1 MKYGKKYRFFGKISN
16 KYGKIDLTSPVFDEI
31 EKKNNTGKI
40 IPLYP
45 LTFSLSQNTIRK
57 IIENG
62 LKDVEEDGGLKETLP
77 QYILNEYKLEE
88 INKAIETVHFPKEF
102 ADFEIARKRFVFEE
116 LLSTQL
122 ALLQLKN
129 SNLKDHKGISFSKD
143 AHMSDVINS
152 LPFNLTKAQLRVL
165 EEIDKNMEQDKS
177 MNRLLQ
183 GDVGSGKTVVAMISA
198 YKAVKSGYQ
207 VAVLAPTAILATQHL
222 ENFQKILEKFDI
234 RCELLISGI
243 TKKKKTEIL
252 EKLQNG
258 EIDILIGTHAMLEE
272 NVNFKNLGLVVTD
285 EQHRFGVKQ
294 RTTMAQKGENPD
306 VLVMSATPIPRTLA
320 LILYGDLDISVIDEL
335 PPNRKKI
342 ETFAVTK
349 ALEDRVNNFVR
360 KQVDEGRQAYIVCPL
375 VEESEENDLQ
385 SVISLYEKCKTE
397 VFPNY
402 RIEYIH
408 GKMKQKEKDDIMERF
423 KNGEIDILIS
433 TTVIEV
439 GVDVPNSSIMVIEDA
454 QRFGLAQLHQLRGR
468 VGRGEYQSY
477 CILKYEG
484 KGKNTRERMKIMTQ
498 TNDGFVISQKDLEL
512 RGSGDFF
519 GTNQHGIPDFK
530 IANLFTDID
539 ILKLAQEAAIKIVND
554 DEKLEKPENNLLKEL
569 VKDKF
574 TDRIEI

>member
-1 MKYGKKYRFFGKISN
+1 
-16 KYGKIDLTSPVFDEI
+16 
-31 EKKNNTGKI
+31 
-40 IPLYP
+40 
-45 LTFSLSQNTIRK
+45 
-57 IIENG
+57 
-62 LKDVEEDGGLKETLP
+62 
-77 QYILNEYKLEE
+77 
-88 INKAIETVHFPKEF
+88 
-102 ADFEIARKRFVFEE
+102 
-116 LLSTQL
+116 
-122 ALLQLKN
+122 
-129 SNLKDHKGISFSKD
+129 
-143 AHMSDVINS
+143 
-152 LPFNLTKAQLRVL
+152 
-165 EEIDKNMEQDKS
+165 
-177 MNRLLQ
+177 
-183 GDVGSGKTVVAMISA
+183 
-198 YKAVKSGYQ
+198 
-207 VAVLAPTAILATQHL
+207 
-222 ENFQKILEKFDI
+222 
-234 RCELLISGI
+234 
-243 TKKKKTEIL
+243 
-252 EKLQNG
+252 
-258 EIDILIGTHAMLEE
+258 MLEE
-272 NVNFKNLGLVVTD
+272 NVTFKNLGLVVTD

-349 ALEDRVNNFVR
+349 ALEDRVNNFVK

-554 DEKLEKPENNLLKEL
+554 DGKLENPENILLKEL

>member
-129 SNLKDHKGISFSKD
+129 SNLKDHKGIRFSKD

-198 YKAVKSGYQ
+198 YKAVKSRYQ

-272 NVNFKNLGLVVTD
+272 NVTFKNLGLVVTD

-554 DEKLEKPENNLLKEL
+554 DEKLEKPENDLLKEL

>member
-1 MKYGKKYRFFGKISN
+1 
-16 KYGKIDLTSPVFDEI
+16 
-31 EKKNNTGKI
+31 
-40 IPLYP
+40 
-45 LTFSLSQNTIRK
+45 
-57 IIENG
+57 
-62 LKDVEEDGGLKETLP
+62 
-77 QYILNEYKLEE
+77 
-88 INKAIETVHFPKEF
+88 
-102 ADFEIARKRFVFEE
+102 
-116 LLSTQL
+116 
-122 ALLQLKN
+122 
-129 SNLKDHKGISFSKD
+129 
-143 AHMSDVINS
+143 
-152 LPFNLTKAQLRVL
+152 
-165 EEIDKNMEQDKS
+165 
-177 MNRLLQ
+177 
-183 GDVGSGKTVVAMISA
+183 
-198 YKAVKSGYQ
+198 
-207 VAVLAPTAILATQHL
+207 
-222 ENFQKILEKFDI
+222 
-234 RCELLISGI
+234 
-243 TKKKKTEIL
+243 
-252 EKLQNG
+252 
-258 EIDILIGTHAMLEE
+258 
-272 NVNFKNLGLVVTD
+272 
-285 EQHRFGVKQ
+285 
-294 RTTMAQKGENPD
+294 MAQKGENPD

-349 ALEDRVNNFVR
+349 ALEDRVNNFVK

-554 DEKLEKPENNLLKEL
+554 DEKLEKPENILLKEL

>member
-16 KYGKIDLTSPVFDEI
+16 KYGKIELTSPVFDEI

-272 NVNFKNLGLVVTD
+272 NVTFKNLGLVVTD

-294 RTTMAQKGENPD
+294 RTTIAQKGENPD

-349 ALEDRVNNFVR
+349 ALEDRVNNFVK

-554 DEKLEKPENNLLKEL
+554 DEKLEKPENLLLKEL